1 MKTDV
6 LDQLCVDRAEKRAV
20 ALVTHL
26 TTGIQIP
33 VYLAENNAKTGLDPA
48 IVEAALK
55 ALHDDKSRMIE
66 SADGDVFIHVH
77 NPPLRLIIVGAV
89 HIAQPLARMAVVAGY
104 AVTLIDPRQAFA
116 SPERFDDVAISNDWP
131 DEAMRALDPD
141 GRTAVVTLTH
151 DPKLDDPALEVAL
164 RSPAFYIG
172 SLGSNRT
179 HGKRRD
185 RLTELGFDD
194 AAFARIHGP
203 VGLDIGAL
211 TPAEIAVS
219 IIAEITQ
226 VRRRGQA
233 PAANTTGP

>member
-1 MKTDV
+1 MKAEV
-6 LDQLCVDRAEKRAV
+6 LDQLCLDRAEKRAV

-26 TTGIQIP
+26 ASGVQTS
-33 VYLAENNAKTGLDPA
+33 VYLADNNAQTDLDPE
-48 IVEAALK
+48 IIEAALK
-55 ALHDDKSRMIE
+55 ALHDDKSRIIE
-66 SADGDVFIHVH
+66 SPEGDVFIHVH

-104 AVTLIDPRQAFA
+104 AVTVVDPRQAFA
-116 SPERFDDVAISNDWP
+116 SPERFDGVAICNDWP
-131 DEAMRALDPD
+131 DEAMRALEPD

-151 DPKLDDPALEVAL
+151 DPKLDDPALDVAL
-164 RSPAFYIG
+164 RSPVFYIG

-185 RLTELGFDD
+185 RLTERGFDD

-211 TPAEIAVS
+211 TPAEIALS
-219 IIAEITQ
+219 IMAEITQ
-226 VRRRGQA
+226 VRRRGES
-233 PAANTTGP
+233 P

>member
-1 MKTDV
+1 MKADV
-6 LDQLCVDRAEKRAV
+6 LDQLCLDRAEKRAV

-26 TTGIQIP
+26 ASGVQTS
-33 VYLAENNAKTGLDPA
+33 VYLADNNAQTDLDPE
-48 IVEAALK
+48 IIEAALK

-66 SADGDVFIHVH
+66 SPDGDVFIHVH

-104 AVTLIDPRQAFA
+104 AVTVVDPRQAFA
-116 SPERFDDVAISNDWP
+116 SPERFDGVAICNDWP
-131 DEAMRALDPD
+131 DEAMRALEPD

-151 DPKLDDPALEVAL
+151 DPKLDDSALDVAL

-185 RLTELGFDD
+185 RLTERGFDD
-194 AAFARIHGP
+194 ADFARIHGP

-211 TPAEIAVS
+211 TPAEIALS
-219 IIAEITQ
+219 IMAEITQ
-226 VRRRGQA
+226 VRRRGES
-233 PAANTTGP
+233 P

>member
-1 MKTDV
+1 MKAEV
-6 LDQLCVDRAEKRAV
+6 LDQLCIDRADKRAV

-26 TTGIQIP
+26 ASEIQTP
-33 VYLAENNAKTGLDPA
+33 VYLVDNNTNTSLDPGV
-48 IVEAALK
+48 IEATLQ

-66 SADGDVFIHVH
+66 SVNGDVFVHVY

-89 HIAQPLARMAVVAGY
+89 HIAQPLARMAVLAGY
-104 AVTLIDPRQAFA
+104 AVTVIDPRQAFA
-116 SPERFDDVAISNDWP
+116 SPERFDGVAISNDWP
-131 DEAMRALDPD
+131 DEAMRALGPD
-141 GRTAVVTLTH
+141 ARTAVVTLTH
-151 DPKLDDPALEVAL
+151 DPKLDDPALDVAL
-164 RSPAFYIG
+164 CSPAFYIG

-185 RLTELGFDD
+185 RLADLGYDA

-219 IIAEITQ
+219 IMAEITQ
-226 VRRRGQA
+226 VRRRGTSQ
-233 PAANTTGP
+233 